1 MKKSD
6 ELKDLMELPEV
17 DYSMLPE
24 VTAEAIAE
32 KPFIITEKAKLT
44 WDGKQFLVRIPSE
57 ITNELRIT
65 KENQMLFIL
74 KKPLPDSSDKPEL
87 IIELI

>member
-6 ELKDLMELPEV
+6 ELNELKELPKV
-17 DYSMLPE
+17 DYSKLPE

-32 KPFIITEKAKLT
+32 KPFIIKEKAKLT
-44 WDGKQFLVRIPSE
+44 WDGKQLLVRIPSE
-57 ITNELRIT
+57 IAKELGIT

-74 KKPLPDSSDKPEL
+74 TKPLPNSSDKPKLE
-87 IIELI
+87 IELI